1 MILAKIQTLPEEL
14 CEIIYKFIPSSTKAL
29 LTNKLFLKYYKIK
42 ICEFDFNNYTKY
54 DTYIRDIVRN
64 GRELPFNIIIN
75 KAFSKWE
82 KPKSWRWKNLIF
94 PNYLSYVKHLTIRYN
109 QTKLTYI
116 VNKTMKHLSI
126 KKYKKIRS
134 KNILWNS

>member
-14 CEIIYKFIPSSTKAL
+14 SEIIYKFIPSSTKAL

-64 GRELPFNIIIN
+64 GREIPFNIIIN
-75 KAFSKWE
+75 KAFLKWE
-82 KPKSWRWKNLIF
+82 KPKSWRWKNLVF

-116 VNKTMKHLSI
+116 VNKTMKHLGI